1 MKTDFTWHDIMITA
15 LKVHDIIITGLNG
28 PGITITVFN
37 WHDIMHACLNEYS
50 VTISGLNSNG
60 IMIKWKKYPIRIYYE
75 IRPKLAWNYYHLHKW
90 HSDCSESLI

>member
-1 MKTDFTWHDIMITA
+1 MSNLYNYQFKVHPFMKTDFTWHDIRITA
-15 LKVHDIIITGLNG
+15 LKVHVIIITGLNG

-60 IMIKWKKYPIRIYYE
+60 IMIKWKKIPNTHI
-75 IRPKLAWNYYHLHKW
+75 L
-90 HSDCSESLI
+90 